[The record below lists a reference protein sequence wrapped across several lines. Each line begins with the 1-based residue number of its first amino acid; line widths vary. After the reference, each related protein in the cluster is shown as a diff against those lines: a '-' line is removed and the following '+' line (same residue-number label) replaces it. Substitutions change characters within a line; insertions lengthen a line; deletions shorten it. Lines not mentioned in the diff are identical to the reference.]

1 MQQTAAHLPAMMRAL
16 ELQAYEQP
24 FEALRVVEKPLPHPG
39 PGQILVQMQAAAVNP
54 SDLMFLH
61 GTYGLQKPLPVV
73 PGWEGSGV
81 VVAAGRGL
89 RAQALVGRRVAC
101 AATNTDDGT
110 WAEYMVTSAENCL
123 PLLPHVSTLRGA
135 AMLVNPL
142 TAWALVDIARRDQ
155 HLALVQTAAASAL
168 GAMIRRLAYRAGL
181 TLIDVVRREE
191 QVAQLRAQGAQYVL
205 NSTAPHFEA
214 RLREWS
220 QQLGAKLAFDAV
232 AGAMPG
238 RLLQTMPRGT
248 QVIVYG
254 ALAGEICPIDPSVFI
269 FKQQQITGFWL
280 VDWLRQQGT
289 GSQIR
294 TAFAIQRLFNTELR
308 TGVRAA
314 VPLEQAVHALRLYT
328 QNMSEGKILL
338 LPGVR

>member
-1 MQQTAAHLPAMMRAL
+1 MQSTEKRLPATMRAL
-16 ELQAYEQP
+16 ELQTYDQP
-24 FEALRVVEKPLPHPG
+24 LEALKVVEKPLPLPG
-39 PGQILVQMQAAAVNP
+39 PGQILVRMHAAPVNP

-61 GTYGLQKPLPVV
+61 GKYGVQKPLPVV

-81 VVAAGRGL
+81 VVAAGGGL

-101 AATNTDDGT
+101 AATNTHDGT
-110 WAEYMVTSAENCL
+110 WAEYLVTSAENCL

-142 TAWALVDIARRDQ
+142 TAWALVDMARCNQ
-155 HLALVQTAAASAL
+155 HSALVQTAAASAL

-181 TLIDVVRREE
+181 TVINVVRREE
-191 QVAQLRAQGAQYVL
+191 QVAQLRDQGAQYVL
-205 NSTAPHFEA
+205 NSTDPHFES

-220 QQLGAKLAFDAV
+220 QRLGAKLAFDAV
-232 AGAMPG
+232 AGEMPG
-238 RLLQTMPRGT
+238 RLLQTMPHGT
-248 QVIVYG
+248 QVIIYG
-254 ALAGEICPIDPSVFI
+254 ALAGDICPIDPSVFI

-280 VDWLRQQGT
+280 VDWLRQQGVV
-289 GSQIR
+289 SQMR
-294 TAFAIQRLFNTELR
+294 TAFTIQRLFNTELR

-314 VPLEQAVHALRLYT
+314 VPLEQAVRALRLYT

-338 LPGVR
+338 LPGMC

>member
-1 MQQTAAHLPAMMRAL
+1 MLPMATRLPATMRAL

-24 FEALRVVEKPLPHPG
+24 FEALMVVEKPLPHPG
-39 PGQILVQMQAAAVNP
+39 PGQVLVRMHAAAVNP

-61 GTYGLQKPLPVV
+61 GKYGVQKPLPVV

-101 AATNTDDGT
+101 AATSTDDGT
-110 WAEYMVTSAENCL
+110 WAEYMVTSAEHCL
-123 PLLPHVSTLRGA
+123 PLLPHISTLRGA

-142 TAWALVDIARRDQ
+142 TAWALVNIARRDR
-155 HLALVQTAAASAL
+155 HPALVQTAAASAL
-168 GAMIRRLAYRAGL
+168 GAMIRRLGCRAGL
-181 TLIDVVRREE
+181 TVINVVRREE
-191 QVAQLRAQGAQYVL
+191 QVAQLRTQGAPYVL
-205 NSTAPHFEA
+205 NSTAPDFEA

-220 QQLGAKLAFDAV
+220 QQLGAKLALDAV
-232 AGAMPG
+232 AGEMPG
-238 RLLQTMPRGT
+238 RLLQTMPHGT

-254 ALAGEICPIDPSVFI
+254 ALAGEICPLDPSVFI
-269 FKQQQITGFWL
+269 FKQQQIGGFWL
-280 VDWLRQQGT
+280 VDWLGQQGRV
-289 GSQIR
+289 SQIR
-294 TAFAIQRLFNTELR
+294 TAFGIQRWLNTELR

-314 VPLEQAVHALRLYT
+314 VPLDQAVYALRLYT